1 MAPVRTR
8 YLTAWCCVQ
17 IREREEALR
26 EAEQEAARDKER
38 IDAIIAKVNEED
50 RREVDDRIRRKVSPH
65 TIQRGGGRA
74 AHGGWACLKDC
85 GAVPGLA

>member
-1 MAPVRTR
+1 
-8 YLTAWCCVQ
+8 VQ

-65 TIQRGGGRA
+65 TVQRGGGGTAQRRCA
-74 AHGGWACLKDC
+74 WASLRLWRGVTVHGLLLMCRRRQERC
-85 GAVPGLA
+85 